1 MSPMEKPGLLGL
13 VVLVVAVATACGADI
28 GSGGDEDR
36 PPDGAP
42 RADSTPRADAA
53 PLTDARPP
61 CEGGDATAEGADGT
75 CIVYFAT
82 PATWD
87 AALTACEGIGG
98 TLAIID
104 DVAENNLV
112 ATIPPADPELP
123 DVWTAGTDAGT
134 EAEWHWLA
142 GGAVFW
148 NAGATVTYSHW
159 RLDPPEPNNGNGN
172 ENCMVVEADTVVA
185 GEGYTWDDRP
195 CATAYSYFCER

>member
-1 MSPMEKPGLLGL
+1 MRPMGKPGVLG
-13 VVLVVAVATACGADI
+13 VVMLALASACGADI
-28 GSGGDEDR
+28 GSGGTEDR

-42 RADSTPRADAA
+42 RADSSPASDAA
-53 PLTDARPP
+53 PAADARPP

-87 AALTACEGIGG
+87 AARAAGEGIGG

-104 DVAENNLV
+104 DLAENNLV
-112 ATIPPADPELP
+112 ATIPPADALLP
-123 DVWTAGTDAGT
+123 DVWAGGTDAGT

-142 GGAVFW
+142 GGPVFW
-148 NAGATVTYSHW
+148 DAGTTVTFAHW
-159 RLDPPEPNNGNGN
+159 RVDPPEPNNGNGT
-172 ENCMVVEADTVVA
+172 EHCMVLEGDTVIT

-195 CATAYSYFCER
+195 CDVAYSYFCET

>member
-1 MSPMEKPGLLGL
+1 MSPMGKPGSLG
-13 VVLVVAVATACGADI
+13 VVIALAVVSACGADI
-28 GSGGDEDR
+28 GSGGSEDR

-42 RADSTPRADAA
+42 RADSSPASDAA
-53 PLTDARPP
+53 AAFDARPP

-87 AALTACEGIGG
+87 AARAACEGIGA

-104 DVAENNLV
+104 DVAENNLI

-123 DVWTAGTDAGT
+123 DVWAAGTDVGT
-134 EAEWHWLA
+134 EAEWHWLV
-142 GGAVFW
+142 GGPVFW
-148 NAGATVTYSHW
+148 DAGTTVTFAHW
-159 RLDPPEPNNGNGN
+159 RPDPPEPNNGNGT
-172 ENCMVVEADTVVA
+172 EHCMVLEGDTIIT

-195 CATAYSYFCER
+195 CGVAYSYVCET